1 MTTNDLHRKENYK
14 VDHSAFGGEI
24 TLEDFD
30 TTSPNK
36 RRINNQIDADKFK
49 DQVMQK
55 KGMNYIMN
63 HYTLEELREMKLVSN
78 TNGRPTSTLTD
89 EKWQKEFRLRKL
101 FITPHNKSVRKLS
114 GKYSKE
120 SGMWNEE
127 TMGTYYGCTSWQ
139 SYCSYIN
146 DVLDNIRMGQTD
158 YCYFIY
164 QIMELARFHYN
175 TLRTRYRDG
184 YWEVWLDR

>member
-1 MTTNDLHRKENYK
+1 MMKKRGNLEVELLSSVKHIIGRTTWDKAHSFIINPTVCYHYNGENLRDELKENK
-14 VDHSAFGGEI
+14 EMKEI
-24 TLEDFD
+24 V
-30 TTSPNK
+30 N
-36 RRINNQIDADKFK
+36 R
-49 DQVMQK
+49 
-55 KGMNYIMN
+55 
-63 HYTLEELREMKLVSN
+63 YTLEELREMKLVSN

-101 FITPHNKSVRKLS
+101 FITPHNESVRKLS

-120 SGMWNEE
+120 SGIWNEE

-146 DVLDNIRMGQTD
+146 DVLNNIRMGQID
-158 YCYFIY
+158 YCYYIF

-175 TLRTRYRDG
+175 TLRTKYCDG
-184 YWEVWLDR
+184 YWEVWLER